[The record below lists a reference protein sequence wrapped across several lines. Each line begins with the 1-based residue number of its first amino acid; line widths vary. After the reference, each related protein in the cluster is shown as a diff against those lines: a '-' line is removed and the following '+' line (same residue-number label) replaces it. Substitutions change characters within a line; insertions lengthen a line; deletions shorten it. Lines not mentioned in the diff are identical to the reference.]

1 MFVKDFM
8 PVITRELVL
17 HNDSSTDTYK
27 NAGGLSAIDMIDG
40 NIKDVKIKFGI
51 GSIPIE
57 NHRLS
62 NMYWMPK
69 MHKNQTNTNI

>member
-1 MFVKDFM
+1 M
-8 PVITRELVL
+8 PVITRELGL
-17 HNDSSTDTYK
+17 NNNSSTDTYK
-27 NAGGLSAIDMIDG
+27 NVGGLSAIDMIDG
-40 NIKDVKIKFGI
+40 NIRDVKIKFGI

-57 NHRLS
+57 NHRLP